1 MYTAATG
8 RSPITGDSLS
18 DWE

>member
-1 MYTAATG
+1 M
-8 RSPITGDSLS
+8 RSLS